1 MYALGSFESSKTRS
15 SQLLV
20 VAALFLA
27 ACGQSGGFV
36 EPPVEPPPEV
46 DQPEFSYS
54 ERVLLTELGVAMAP
68 LTPVVTGPEQIQTW
82 SLEGELPPG
91 LSFDPQSGEISGTPT
106 ELSPSRALTVVGTN
120 ADGSDSVR
128 LTVSVSGVQRFAYSA
143 NSGDNTLGLLV
154 ANQVMSRLEN
164 NGFLTQSPGESN
176 PQDIQADPYGRLVY
190 AVNSFALTPYLVDAQ
205 SGKLVAGTPLA
216 IGAGPHSLYVHPG
229 GEFVYLTSSGTD
241 RLRVLAVDAALGQ
254 LSEVQQVLTAVE
266 PTDIAGDPSGRFL
279 VVGHENSQELR
290 SYMIDPD
297 SGELLL
303 AQTLA
308 LPGAVAPDIEVDPLG
323 EALYVVL
330 RQPLEGVL
338 RCAVDPETAQ
348 MTIGSTVS
356 SGSSPLAMVV
366 EPGRRFAYVLNQG
379 SGDISYYSVAS
390 SNGKLTRLGELP
402 STAGAVSMRFSGDG
416 RTALVIDQTSREA
429 RRYELQADGTLLLD
443 GSTRLRQAPVAL
455 ASVEGAG
462 SVARAADRIY
472 VLNSDSSDVTLF
484 HVDSETGAVTDN
496 GAAPFPTSTAPV
508 DFALDPLGR
517 FAYAS
522 SPTENH
528 IQAFSVE
535 PNGALTDL
543 ATPFVLPAGSVPSQL
558 IVDRSGRFLYATLK
572 GFKLLG
578 MFRIE
583 ADGSLTSLGT
593 RPILLEPE
601 RLVIDPEGLYLY
613 VVQGGNRV
621 QETGSFRSFRIN
633 AADGILVANSQTTT
647 SAPGHPMTMRFTAS
661 GKRAYSPQYNFDL
674 LAPWNL
680 STTGSASVVAPGTSS
695 EKEPVDIA
703 LSQDEALAF
712 VACKDE
718 TGNGSVVV
726 YDIEP
731 STGKLWNA
739 ESGANTWRHIVA
751 AGVTPV
757 AVETSHEGR
766 FFYILSETSE
776 ELRVF
781 SIDPETGLPLQ
792 LQIADTGLRPTR
804 MVRRTRIQ

>member
-303 AQTLA
+303 AQPLA

-472 VLNSDSSDVTLF
+472 VLNSD
-484 HVDSETGAVTDN
+484 AV
-496 GAAPFPTSTAPV
+496 P
-508 DFALDPLGR
+508 R
-517 FAYAS
+517 R
-522 SPTENH
+522 
-528 IQAFSVE
+528 QR
-535 PNGALTDL
+535 
-543 ATPFVLPAGSVPSQL
+543 
-558 IVDRSGRFLYATLK
+558 DRSGHRQRCGALPHQHRPRRLRPRPAGPLRLRQQPDREPHP
-572 GFKLLG
+572 GLLG
-578 MFRIE
+578 RAQRRPHRSRDSFRSAGWLRSVS
-583 ADGSLTSLGT
+583 ADRGPQ
-593 RPILLEPE
+593 RPLPL
-601 RLVIDPEGLYLY
+601 RDPEGFQAAGD
-613 VVQGGNRV
+613 VQDRGR
-621 QETGSFRSFRIN
+621 RL
-633 AADGILVANSQTTT
+633 ADEPRDAPDPPRAR
-647 SAPGHPMTMRFTAS
+647 APGHRPRGALPVRGAGRQPS
-661 GKRAYSPQYNFDL
+661 AGDRELPQ
-674 LAPWNL
+674 
-680 STTGSASVVAPGTSS
+680 
-695 EKEPVDIA
+695 
-703 LSQDEALAF
+703 
-712 VACKDE
+712 
-718 TGNGSVVV
+718 
-726 YDIEP
+726 
-731 STGKLWNA
+731 
-739 ESGANTWRHIVA
+739 
-751 AGVTPV
+751 
-757 AVETSHEGR
+757 
-766 FFYILSETSE
+766 
-776 ELRVF
+776 
-781 SIDPETGLPLQ
+781 LPDQ
-792 LQIADTGLRPTR
+792 RC
-804 MVRRTRIQ
+804 